1 MSHEVAVAMGVTYR
15 PLSLADIK
23 IRPTAADGEE
33 LTRLAEWN
41 KKFGTSAPAE
51 AEVAVPQS
59 GGCLALCQQ
68 PACSQD
74 TGHLHY
80 LHYLHYLLVL
90 EEN

>member
-41 KKFGTSAPAE
+41 KKFGTFARAE

-68 PACSQD
+68 PGQPAVKI
-74 TGHLHY
+74 
-80 LHYLHYLLVL
+80 LVIFIFFIIFIIFWFD
-90 EEN
+90 